1 MKNLPNII
9 AVTATTI
16 LLLLAQSLAIALL
29 WYFLIVPMGARAL
42 LLREAFAV
50 GMFINYFIMQKNL
63 EERSKD
69 RKLQYRISIIAIG
82 TVVYLALSY
91 IYAMVLL

>member
-1 MKNLPNII
+1 MSNLPKII
-9 AVTATTI
+9 GTAAATI

-50 GMFINYFIMQKNL
+50 GMFINYFIMQKSL
-63 EERSKD
+63 EEKSKD
-69 RKLQYRISIIAIG
+69 RKLEYRLSLIAIG